1 MTLKSIFISI
11 FLIFSFENIYSQNLE
26 FYREDI
32 CFEIKDQYF
41 YVDGVYYFCNV
52 GKDSVKSLL
61 FYPFPEDS
69 TYGKVDSICITS
81 LTDSSNAMLDVSQSG
96 AQFVVRIKPYGSNKF
111 NISYRQKIVG
121 GKAEYILLTTRQWG
135 KQFEQINYKLTL
147 PDNIK
152 IRSLSYLSDSSY
164 TIIRKVVYLWHKE
177 NFMPDKNMLIE
188 FSHF

>member
-1 MTLKSIFISI
+1 MTLKSIFIPI
-11 FLIFSFENIYSQNLE
+11 FLILSFGNIYSQNLE

-61 FYPFPEDS
+61 FYPFPNDS
-69 TYGKVDSICITS
+69 TYGKVDSIYITS
-81 LTDSSNAMLDVSQSG
+81 VTDSSNAILDVSQSG

-111 NISYRQKIVG
+111 NISYRQKISG

-135 KQFEQINYKLTL
+135 KPFEQVNYKLIL

-152 IRSLSYLSDSSY
+152 VLSLSYLSDSSY
-164 TIIRKVVYLWHKE
+164 TINHKVVYLWHKE
-177 NFMPDKNMLIE
+177 NFMPDKNMMIE
-188 FSHF
+188 FNHF